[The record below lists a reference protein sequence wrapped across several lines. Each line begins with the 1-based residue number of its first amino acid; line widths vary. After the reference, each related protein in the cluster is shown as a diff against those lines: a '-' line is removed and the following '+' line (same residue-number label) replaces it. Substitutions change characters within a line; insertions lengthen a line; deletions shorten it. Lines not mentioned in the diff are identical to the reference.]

1 MLLWATMAV
10 ALGAQTTR
18 IASPVFTTLYNFNM
32 SGGNEPAGGLV
43 QGTDGRLYGAT
54 DEGGANRYGTVFQA
68 SGGGMKMTFRN
79 FRNGSGHNIRS
90 PLVQGTDGNLYG
102 AGLYGGPSKGRC
114 GTFGCGT
121 IFKITP
127 KGVLTPLYSFC
138 QQTNCTDGFSP
149 RGIVEGTD
157 GNFYGTAAEGGAH
170 YDGTVFEITPKG
182 ALTTLYTFGTQT
194 GCQDGCFPVAGL
206 VQATDGNF
214 YGTTY
219 SGGSAN
225 CTGGCGTIFQITPTG
240 SLTII
245 YNFCEQASCLDGE
258 LPDGA
263 MVQGTDGNFYGT
275 TASGGHNEAQCFD
288 GEGCGTVFK
297 VTPSGTLTTLHRFE
311 GTDGSYP
318 GSGLVQGTDGNFY
331 GTTDAGGDSVCN
343 GGGCGTVFKVTPSGT
358 LTTLHAFQNTDGAN
372 PFGSL
377 VQSTDGNF
385 YGTTS
390 EGGTNVNDRCLT
402 GCGTLFRLSVGLSP
416 FVETNPSSGMVGAG
430 VTILGTN
437 LTGATSVTFNGTAAT
452 FTVVSATY
460 ITTTVPLGA
469 TTGTVQVVTAGGTLS
484 SNVPVIVN

>member
-1 MLLWATMAV
+1 MVKLKWGMRGSVVMLLWATMAV

-297 VTPSGTLTTLHRFE
+297 VTPSGTLTTLH
-311 GTDGSYP
+311 
-318 GSGLVQGTDGNFY
+318 
-331 GTTDAGGDSVCN
+331 
-343 GGGCGTVFKVTPSGT
+343 
-358 LTTLHAFQNTDGAN
+358 AFQNTDGAN